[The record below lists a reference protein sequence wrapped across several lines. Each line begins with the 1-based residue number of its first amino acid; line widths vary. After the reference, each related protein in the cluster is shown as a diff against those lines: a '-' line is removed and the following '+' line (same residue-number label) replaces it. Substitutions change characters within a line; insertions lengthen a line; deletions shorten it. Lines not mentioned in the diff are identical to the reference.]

1 MNSDEERINWEI
13 DTVRRAISIDLARLA
28 SKKLTPEKREIIREH
43 LAMNID
49 ALRDLV
55 KRKQSASPNLNLE
68 ADQLSFRF
76 A

>member
-49 ALRDLV
+49 ALRDSV
-55 KRKQSASPNLNLE
+55 KRKKSASQNLKIE